1 MDDTKLTRYYFLKQI
16 MVNLHQLATTAF
28 IFMIVCGSHLP
39 EPKDFT
45 IVKAERVVSLNA
57 NYPS

>member
-1 MDDTKLTRYYFLKQI
+1 MGDAQLTRYYFLKQI
-16 MVNLHQLATTAF
+16 MVNLHQLAAAAL
-28 IFMIVCGSHLP
+28 ILVVVWGSQLP

-45 IVKAERVVSLNA
+45 IVKAERVVTLNG